1 MSDITNALAL
11 PGESNP
17 PELPPGS
24 GYGFG
29 SPGQQPP
36 SHFGRFIKRFWLP
49 LFVCGLLSALIAY
62 LIGQLFGKPVW
73 QAESTLLYQPVAL
86 TEKQKLALE
95 HPPGL
100 PTLASWIREP
110 ALMREINDEFRLG
123 LKPTDL
129 AEKYITVD
137 QPLGTETVNV
147 GFKWTDVK
155 TAEAVLNRL
164 LEKFMDYVV
173 TVRKETILLRLETMD
188 RQTLAS
194 HEDEV
199 KRLNN
204 QIQSLEDKLART
216 GQLGEEDMDAIML
229 ARRGELKDT
238 IRRAE
243 QKRAESSK
251 DLQFKLIDLPIME
264 DLVKKSA
271 EAPTKLRALQQ
282 EIDKLRLD
290 LNHQETLISEAA
302 EELRTLPIYVAK
314 GKRYDLLS
322 KSNWLKGRIQQYDDA
337 KAALGKRGGPSARGP
352 LEGMDA
358 REFTVKQPARVG
370 ERPASSNRKPLMALT
385 FLGLMGCVCGLL
397 IAYDRRHPAS
407 KDATGDP
414 YRARVV
420 HVTPPGAGP
429 SVTIAEVDS
438 NRLSVRIHQW
448 IQNTDSSIVTP
459 PLDSRQPRMI
469 TEGEG
474 RDVAPP
480 VKPDPAR
487 MAKRISDWIE
497 KKKE

>member
-17 PELPPGS
+17 PDLPPRS
-24 GYGFG
+24 GYGSG
-29 SPGQQPP
+29 SPAQPSP
-36 SHFGRFIKRFWLP
+36 PQSGRFIKRFRLP
-49 LFVCGLLSALIAY
+49 LLVCGLLSALIAY

-110 ALMREINDEFRLG
+110 ALLREINDEFGLG
-123 LKPTDL
+123 LKPTEL
-129 AEKYITVD
+129 AEKYITID
-137 QPLGTETVNV
+137 QPLGTESVNV
-147 GFKWTDVK
+147 GFKWTDAK
-155 TAEAVLNRL
+155 TAETVLNRL
-164 LEKFMDYVV
+164 LEKFMDYVA

-194 HEDEV
+194 YEDEV
-199 KRLNN
+199 KRLDN
-204 QIQSLEDKLART
+204 QIRSLEDKLART

-251 DLQFKLIDLPIME
+251 DLQFKLHDLPVME
-264 DLVKKSA
+264 DLVKKAA

-290 LNHQETLISEAA
+290 LKHQETLISEAA
-302 EELRTLPIYVAK
+302 EELRTLPICVAK

-322 KSNWLKGRIQQYDDA
+322 KLSWLKDQIQQYDDA
-337 KAALGKRGGPSARGP
+337 KAALGKPGGPSARGP

-370 ERPASSNRKPLMALT
+370 ERPVSSNRKPLIALA

-397 IAYDRRHPAS
+397 VAYDRLHPEAKNVAS
-407 KDATGDP
+407 DP
-414 YRARVV
+414 IRTRVV
-420 HVTPPGAGP
+420 HVTPPGVGP

-448 IQNTDSSIVTP
+448 IQNTDSSVITP
-459 PLDSRQPRMI
+459 PPELRQPRMI
-469 TEGEG
+469 TEGES
-474 RDVAPP
+474 RSVPPP
-480 VKPDPAR
+480 VRQDPAR